1 MWTLCSIGSNIE
13 PINNTAL
20 ALTRLARLFGQV
32 QISPLVRTRAV
43 AVTGQQDFLN
53 AFIRFESDASDF
65 ELKQQLNAIEIDL
78 GRDRSHRDS
87 KILPRPMDIDIL
99 DRQCSLERL
108 KPNESTPYL
117 NAVWLAEQAGQL
129 DQTWSVEVA
138 GVLLG
143 QMPATINFDHTT
155 GQVRVVTQQPNRV
168 EHRGKASLAS

>member
-32 QISPLVRTRAV
+32 QLSPLLRTRAV
-43 AVTGQQDFLN
+43 AVTGEQDFLN
-53 AFIRFESDASDF
+53 AFIRFETDASDF

-78 GRDRSHRDS
+78 GRDRAHRDS

-99 DRQCSLERL
+99 DRQRTLERL
-108 KPNESTPYL
+108 KLNESAPYL
-117 NAVWLAEQAGQL
+117 NAVWHAEQSGQPG
-129 DQTWSVEVA
+129 QTWSVEVG

-143 QMPATINFDHTT
+143 QMPATIDFDHTT
-155 GQVRVVTQQPNRV
+155 GQVSVVAQQTNRV

>member
-13 PINNTAL
+13 PVNNTAL

-32 QISPLVRTRAV
+32 QLSPLVRTRAV

-99 DRQCSLERL
+99 DRQPTLARL

-117 NAVWLAEQAGQL
+117 NAVWQAEQAGQL

>member
-32 QISPLVRTRAV
+32 QLSPLVRTRAV

-99 DRQCSLERL
+99 DRQRSLERL

-117 NAVWLAEQAGQL
+117 NAVWQAEQAGQL

-143 QMPATINFDHTT
+143 QMPATINFDHAT
-155 GQVRVVTQQPNRV
+155 GQVRVVTQQTNRV

>member
-1 MWTLCSIGSNIE
+1 MWTLCSIGSNVE

-32 QISPLVRTRAV
+32 QLSPLVRTRAV

-99 DRQCSLERL
+99 DRQHTLARL

-117 NAVWLAEQAGQL
+117 NAVWHAEQSGQP
-129 DQTWSVEVA
+129 DQTWSVEVG

-143 QMPATINFDHTT
+143 QVPATIDFDHTT
-155 GQVRVVTQQPNRV
+155 GQVSVVTQQTNRV

>member
-32 QISPLVRTRAV
+32 QLSPLVRTRAV

-99 DRQCSLERL
+99 DRQHTLARL
-108 KPNESTPYL
+108 KPNENTPYL
-117 NAVWLAEQAGQL
+117 NAVWHAEQSGQP
-129 DQTWSVEVA
+129 DQTWSVEVG

-143 QMPATINFDHTT
+143 QVPATIDFDHTT

>member
-13 PINNTAL
+13 PVNNTAL

-32 QISPLVRTRAV
+32 QLSPLVRTRAV

-99 DRQCSLERL
+99 DRQHTLARL

-117 NAVWLAEQAGQL
+117 NAVWHAEQSGQP
-129 DQTWSVEVA
+129 DQTWSVEVG

-143 QMPATINFDHTT
+143 QVPATIDFDHTT
-155 GQVRVVTQQPNRV
+155 GQVSVVTQQTNRV